1 MHRINKAWKPA
12 ENLSTQP
19 VKLKKGASMKK
30 KKYLQ
35 GITFFVSPEMYGAMK
50 EISDQREI
58 SLSEL
63 LRELI
68 QKHLESRMPDLPV
81 NLDKGEQ

>member
-1 MHRINKAWKPA
+1 
-12 ENLSTQP
+12 
-19 VKLKKGASMKK
+19 MKK

-35 GITFFVSPEMYGAMK
+35 GITFFVEPGMYGEMRK
-50 EISDQREI
+50 ISDQREI

-68 QKHLESRMPDLPV
+68 ENHLKAANDTAPNPGDDESLSIV
-81 NLDKGEQ
+81 E

>member
-1 MHRINKAWKPA
+1 
-12 ENLSTQP
+12 
-19 VKLKKGASMKK
+19 MKK

-35 GITFFVSPEMYGAMK
+35 GITFFVAPEMYGAMK

-63 LRELI
+63 LRELVEN
-68 QKHLESRMPDLPV
+68 HLKAAGDSAANTSDA
-81 NLDKGEQ
+81 